1 MWFKICGGALLLV
14 VAILLIKTAGG
25 MTLPLQWTGHIL
37 LVGASLVMLTPVLSW
52 VSDVCGQ
59 AGVGEHATLL
69 FKGLG
74 VALLTQLC
82 ADFCRQGGEG
92 QLAGGVELAGKAELL
107 LLCLPS
113 LRQLFELV
121 ANMLMGA

>member
-37 LVGASLVMLTPVLSW
+37 LVGASLVMLTPVLAW

>member
-1 MWFKICGGALLLV
+1 MWFKICGGALLV
-14 VAILLIKTAGG
+14 AVAIFLIKSAGG
-25 MTLPLQWTGHIL
+25 VPLPLQWTGQFL
-37 LVGASLVMLTPVLSW
+37 LVGAALVMLAPVLTW
-52 VSDVCGQ
+52 VSEVC
-59 AGVGEHATLL
+59 AEVGLGENAALL

-113 LRQLFELV
+113 LKALFEL
-121 ANMLMGA
+121 AASLLGEL